1 MAHRSPARLTAREG
15 RSFAFTL
22 TGAFALVAAV
32 SWWRGHARSFGAF
45 AALAGLLL
53 LAGVVAPSR
62 LGPVRD
68 AWMALARAISR
79 VTTPIIMTLVYFLVI
94 TPSALLRR
102 MIGGNPLRRSHGA
115 PTGWLDRRGS
125 PRSALTRQF

>member
-22 TGAFALVAAV
+22 TGAFTLLAAV
-32 SWWRGHARSFGAF
+32 SWWRGHTRSFE
-45 AALAGLLL
+45 ALAAVAGVLL
-53 LAGVVAPSR
+53 LAGVAVPSR

-68 AWMALARAISR
+68 GWMALARAISK

-102 MIGGNPLRRSHGA
+102 VIGGNPLRRSHGA
-115 PTGWLDRRGS
+115 PTGWVGRRGS